1 MNNVYRLLA
10 VLIYPVFVGLLLW
23 YVCRSRFT
31 NELKEYKKEILLNF
45 LIILLVGVI
54 GIFVYF
60 RFETNAVYVY
70 DDAGYYVK
78 SLKLLQ
84 TFWSNPSSIF
94 SKVYS
99 TINQDDYSYLPALFN
114 FWGLIINNSY
124 WFYCVINFV
133 LFLMP
138 TVFLLLCLY
147 YRYFNNRYLPIVYFF
162 VFYPLWL
169 TILYGRVDCLG
180 LFPLLIFYIIAI
192 FGNFK
197 DINKIDVVIL
207 NVLTLVLMFERRWYL
222 YALVGAYLA
231 YLFKGLTYA
240 YKNKDWL
247 KPGLKFILSGLIAV
261 VVLLLF
267 FRGFITNVMT
277 VNNVESYAYYNHSGK
292 ALTTINFYSIIICLI
307 GLYGLIK
314 LFIKDKIISIALI
327 ITVVIPCI
335 LFWRTQSFDLHHY
348 LIVCLSVLILFIYGI
363 ESIPYQ
369 KYSKPIICLLLV
381 TQMCLIFTSIKVPL
395 FTSAKKTISSNP
407 YKNSLI
413 DISEYLKEISRDEG
427 VYTYVATGNNYF
439 CDDSIKN
446 VGLPDVDFPNMVSF
460 IFDIRDGFPRDFGY
474 IKYFVISDPII
485 YMDEDYQHMYKIISE
500 AIIYDDVIS
509 KIFTKVNDFT
519 LEDNTKVYIYEM
531 TGEYTNEMK
540 EYFYKKMLEYYPDK
554 VDFYSYI
561 LD

>member
-1 MNNVYRLLA
+1 MNNIYRLLS
-10 VLIYPVFVGLLLW
+10 VLIYPVFVGLLL
-23 YVCRSRFT
+23 YYICSKRFN
-31 NELKEYKKEILLNF
+31 NELKKHKKEIIVNT
-45 LIILLVGVI
+45 LIILILGII

-84 TFWSNPSSIF
+84 IFWNDPSLLF

-99 TINQDDYSYLPALFN
+99 TINQDEYSYLPSLFN
-114 FWGLIINNSY
+114 FWCLIINNSY
-124 WFYCVINFV
+124 WFYCIINYV

-138 TVFLLLCLY
+138 TYFLLLCLY
-147 YRYFNNRYLPIVYFF
+147 YKHFDNKYLPIIYFF

-192 FGNFK
+192 FGDYK
-197 DINKIDVVIL
+197 DINKIDVVIM
-207 NVLTLVLMFERRWYL
+207 NILTLTLMFERRWYL
-222 YALVGAYLA
+222 YALVGAYFA
-231 YLFKGLTYA
+231 YLIKGIVYA

-247 KPGLKFILSGLIAV
+247 KSSLKFILSGFIALV
-261 VVLLLF
+261 ILLLF

-277 VNNVESYAYYNHSGK
+277 VNNVEAYSFYNHSGK
-292 ALTTINFYSIIICLI
+292 VSATINFYSIIICLLVI
-307 GLYGLIK
+307 YGIIR
-314 LFIKDKIISIALI
+314 LFIKDKVKCVSILVTII
-327 ITVVIPCI
+327 IPCA
-335 LFWRTQSFDLHHY
+335 LFWKTQSFDLHHY
-348 LIVCLSVLILFIYGI
+348 LIICLSMLILFVLGI
-363 ESIPYQ
+363 ENIPYQ
-369 KYSKPIICLLLV
+369 KYSKLVICVLLIV
-381 TQMCLIFTSIKVPL
+381 QVCLIFTDVKLPLLTKV
-395 FTSAKKTISSNP
+395 KKTISSNP
-407 YKNSLI
+407 YKDDLF
-413 DISEYLKEISRDEG
+413 DISEYLKEISKDDG
-427 VYTYVATGNNYF
+427 IYTYVAFGNNYL

-500 AIIYDDVIS
+500 AIMYDESIS
-509 KIFTKVNDFT
+509 KIFTMVNEFA
-519 LEDNTKVYIYEM
+519 LEDDTKVYVYEM
-531 TGEYTNEMK
+531 TGEYTSEMK

-554 VDFYSYI
+554 ADFYSYI

>member
-1 MNNVYRLLA
+1 M
-10 VLIYPVFVGLLLW
+10 IVGLLLW
-23 YVCRSRFT
+23 YICKSRFS
-31 NELKEYKKEILLNF
+31 NELKEHRKEILLNF
-45 LIILLVGVI
+45 LIILLVGAI
-54 GIFVYF
+54 GVFVYF
-60 RFETNAVYVY
+60 RFENNAVYVY

-84 TFWSNPSSIF
+84 TFWNDPSSIF

-114 FWGLIINNSY
+114 FWGLIINDSY
-124 WFYCVINFV
+124 WFYCIINYV

-138 TVFLLLCLY
+138 TVFLLVCLY

-180 LFPLLIFYIIAI
+180 LFPLLIFYLIAI
-192 FGNFK
+192 FADYK
-197 DINKIDVVIL
+197 DINKTDIVIL

-231 YLFKGLTYA
+231 YLIKGLVYA
-240 YKNKDWL
+240 YKNKDWI
-247 KPGLKFILSGLIAV
+247 KSSFKFILSGLITF

-267 FRGFITNVMT
+267 FRGFVTNVMT

-292 ALTTINFYSIIICLI
+292 VWTTINFYSIIICLI
-307 GLYGLIK
+307 GLYGLVK
-314 LFIKDKIISIALI
+314 VFTKDKTLSIAMI
-327 ITVVIPCI
+327 ITVVIPCV

-348 LIVCLSVLILFIYGI
+348 LIVCLSILVLFIYGI
-363 ESIPYQ
+363 ESIPHQ
-369 KYSKPIICLLLV
+369 KYSKSIICLLLV
-381 TQMCLIFTSIKVPL
+381 IQTCLIFTSIKVPL

-407 YKNSLI
+407 YKNSLV
-413 DISEYLKEISRDEG
+413 DISEYLKEISRDDG
-427 VYTYVATGNNYF
+427 IYTYVTTGNDYF

-460 IFDIRDGFPRDFGY
+460 IFDVRDGFPRDFGY

-485 YMDEDYQHMYKIISE
+485 YMDEDYQHMYKIITE
-500 AIIYDDVIS
+500 AIMYDDTIS
-509 KIFTKVNDFT
+509 KIFTKVNEFT

-531 TGEYTNEMK
+531 TGEYTSEMK

-554 VDFYSYI
+554 ADFYSYI
-561 LD
+561 LG

>member
-1 MNNVYRLLA
+1 MNNIYRLLS
-10 VLIYPVFVGLLLW
+10 VLIYPVFVGLLL
-23 YVCRSRFT
+23 YYICSKRFN
-31 NELKEYKKEILLNF
+31 NELKKHKKEILVNT
-45 LIILLVGVI
+45 LIILIVGII

-84 TFWSNPSSIF
+84 IFWNDPSLLF

-99 TINQDDYSYLPALFN
+99 TINQDDYSYLPSLFN

-124 WFYCVINFV
+124 WFYCIVNYV

-138 TVFLLLCLY
+138 TYFLLLCLY
-147 YRYFNNRYLPIVYFF
+147 YKHFDNKYLPIIYFF

-192 FGNFK
+192 FDDYK
-197 DINKIDVVIL
+197 DINKVDVFIL
-207 NVLTLVLMFERRWYL
+207 NILTLVLMFERRWYL

-231 YLFKGLTYA
+231 YLIKGLAYA
-240 YKNKDWL
+240 YNNKDWF
-247 KPGLKFILSGLIAV
+247 KSAIKFILSGFIALV
-261 VVLLLF
+261 ILLLF
-267 FRGFITNVMT
+267 FRGFITNVMI
-277 VNNVESYAYYNHSGK
+277 VNNAEAYSFYNHSGK
-292 ALTTINFYSIIICLI
+292 VSATINFYSIIICLLVI
-307 GLYGLIK
+307 YGIIR
-314 LFIKDKIISIALI
+314 LFIKDKVKCVSILVTII
-327 ITVVIPCI
+327 IPCV
-335 LFWRTQSFDLHHY
+335 LFWKTQSFDLHHY
-348 LIVCLSVLILFIYGI
+348 LIICLSMLILFVLGI
-363 ESIPYQ
+363 ENIPYQ
-369 KYSKPIICLLLV
+369 KYSKLVICVLLIV
-381 TQMCLIFTSIKVPL
+381 QSCLIFTDVKLPLLTKV
-395 FTSAKKTISSNP
+395 KKTISSNP
-407 YKNSLI
+407 YKNSLL
-413 DISEYLKEISRDEG
+413 DISEYLKEISRDDG
-427 VYTYVATGNNYF
+427 IYTYVVTGNNYF

-460 IFDIRDGFPRDFGY
+460 IFDVRDGFPKDFGY

-500 AIIYDDVIS
+500 AIMYDESIS
-509 KIFTKVNDFT
+509 KIFNKINEFT
-519 LEDNTKVYIYEM
+519 LEDNTKIYVYEL
-531 TGEYTNEMK
+531 TGEYTSEMK

-554 VDFYSYI
+554 ADFYSYI

>member
-1 MNNVYRLLA
+1 MNNIYRLLV
-10 VLIYPVFVGLLLW
+10 VLIYPVFLISLLV
-23 YVCRSRFT
+23 YICNSRFKDV
-31 NELKEYKKEILLNF
+31 LKKHRKEIIINF
-45 LIILLVGVI
+45 LVVLFLGII

-60 RFETNAVYVY
+60 RFETSAVYVY

-84 TFWSNPSSIF
+84 IFWNDPSSIF
-94 SKVYS
+94 TKVYS
-99 TINQDDYSYLPALFN
+99 TINQDDYSYLPSLFN
-114 FWGLIINNSY
+114 FWALIVNNSY
-124 WFYCVINFV
+124 WFYCIVNYV

-138 TVFLLLCLY
+138 TYFLLLCLY
-147 YRYFNNRYLPIVYFF
+147 YKYFNNKYLPIVYFF

-192 FGNFK
+192 FDDYK
-197 DINKIDVVIL
+197 DINKTDVVIL
-207 NVLTLVLMFERRWYL
+207 NVLTLLLMFERRWYL

-231 YLFKGLTYA
+231 YLIKCLVYA
-240 YKNKDWL
+240 YNNKDWF
-247 KPGLKFILSGLIAV
+247 KSAIKFILSGFIALL
-261 VVLLLF
+261 VLLLF
-267 FRGFITNVMT
+267 FKGFITNVMT
-277 VNNVESYAYYNHSGK
+277 VNNTEAYSFYNHSGK
-292 ALTTINFYSIIICLI
+292 VGATINFYSIIVCLLA
-307 GLYGLIK
+307 LYGLVK
-314 LFIKDKIISIALI
+314 VFVKDKIISLSILI
-327 ITVVIPCI
+327 TIVIPCI

-348 LIVCLSVLILFIYGI
+348 LIICLSMFVLFVYGI
-363 ESIPYQ
+363 ENITYQ
-369 KYSKPIICLLLV
+369 KYSKLVVCILLLIQ
-381 TQMCLIFTSIKVPL
+381 TYLIFTSVKIPL
-395 FTSAKKTISSNP
+395 LTNVKKTISSNP

-427 VYTYVATGNNYF
+427 IYTYVATGNNYL

-460 IFDIRDGFPRDFGY
+460 IFDVRDGFPRDFGY

-500 AIIYDDVIS
+500 AIMYDESIS
-509 KIFTKVNDFT
+509 KIFTMVNEFA
-519 LEDNTKVYIYEM
+519 LEDDTKVYVYEM
-531 TGEYTNEMK
+531 TGEYTSEMK

-554 VDFYSYI
+554 ADFYSYI

>member
-1 MNNVYRLLA
+1 MNNIYRLLS
-10 VLIYPVFVGLLLW
+10 VLIYPVFVGLLL
-23 YVCRSRFT
+23 YYICSKRFN
-31 NELKEYKKEILLNF
+31 NELKKHKKEIIVNT
-45 LIILLVGVI
+45 LIILILGII

-84 TFWSNPSSIF
+84 IFWNDPSLLF

-99 TINQDDYSYLPALFN
+99 TINQDDYSYLPSLFN
-114 FWGLIINNSY
+114 FWELIINNSY
-124 WFYCVINFV
+124 WFYCIVNYV

-138 TVFLLLCLY
+138 TYFLLLCLY
-147 YRYFNNRYLPIVYFF
+147 YKHFDNKYLPIIYFF

-192 FGNFK
+192 FGDYK
-197 DINKIDVVIL
+197 DISKIDVFIL
-207 NVLTLVLMFERRWYL
+207 NILTLVLMFERRWYL

-231 YLFKGLTYA
+231 YLIKDIVYA

-247 KPGLKFILSGLIAV
+247 KSSLKFILSGFIALV
-261 VVLLLF
+261 ILLLF

-277 VNNVESYAYYNHSGK
+277 VNNVEAYSFYNHSGK
-292 ALTTINFYSIIICLI
+292 VSATINFYSIIICLLVI
-307 GLYGLIK
+307 YGIIR
-314 LFIKDKIISIALI
+314 LFIKDKVKCVSILVTII
-327 ITVVIPCI
+327 IPCA
-335 LFWRTQSFDLHHY
+335 LFWKTQSFDLHHY
-348 LIVCLSVLILFIYGI
+348 LIICLSMLILFVLGI
-363 ESIPYQ
+363 ENIPYQ
-369 KYSKPIICLLLV
+369 KYSKLVICVLLIV
-381 TQMCLIFTSIKVPL
+381 QVCLIFTDVKLPLLTKV
-395 FTSAKKTISSNP
+395 KKTISSNP
-407 YKNSLI
+407 YKDDLF
-413 DISEYLKEISRDEG
+413 DISEYLKEISKDDG
-427 VYTYVATGNNYF
+427 IYTYVAFGNNYL

-460 IFDIRDGFPRDFGY
+460 IFDVRDGFPKDFGY

-500 AIIYDDVIS
+500 AIMYDESIS
-509 KIFTKVNDFT
+509 KIFTMVNEFA
-519 LEDNTKVYIYEM
+519 LEDDTKVYVYEL
-531 TGEYTNEMK
+531 TGEYTSEMK

-554 VDFYSYI
+554 ADFYRYI

>member
-1 MNNVYRLLA
+1 MNNIYRLLS
-10 VLIYPVFVGLLLW
+10 VLIYPVFVGLLL
-23 YVCRSRFT
+23 YYICSKRFN
-31 NELKEYKKEILLNF
+31 NELKKHKKEILVNT
-45 LIILLVGVI
+45 LIILIVGII

-84 TFWSNPSSIF
+84 IFWNDPSLLF

-99 TINQDDYSYLPALFN
+99 TINQDDYSYLPSLFN

-124 WFYCVINFV
+124 WFYCIINYV

-138 TVFLLLCLY
+138 TYFLLLCLY
-147 YRYFNNRYLPIVYFF
+147 YKHFDNKYLPIIYFF

-192 FGNFK
+192 FDDYK
-197 DINKIDVVIL
+197 DINKVDVFIL
-207 NVLTLVLMFERRWYL
+207 NILTLVLMFERRWYL

-231 YLFKGLTYA
+231 YLIKGLAYA
-240 YKNKDWL
+240 YNNKDWF
-247 KPGLKFILSGLIAV
+247 KSAIKFILSGFIALV
-261 VVLLLF
+261 ILLLF
-267 FRGFITNVMT
+267 FRGFITNVMI
-277 VNNVESYAYYNHSGK
+277 VNNAEAYSFYNHSGK
-292 ALTTINFYSIIICLI
+292 VSATINFYSIIICLLVI
-307 GLYGLIK
+307 YGIIR
-314 LFIKDKIISIALI
+314 LFIKDKVKCVSILVTII
-327 ITVVIPCI
+327 IPCV
-335 LFWRTQSFDLHHY
+335 LFWKTQSFDLHHY
-348 LIVCLSVLILFIYGI
+348 LIICLSMLILFVLGI
-363 ESIPYQ
+363 ENIPYQ
-369 KYSKPIICLLLV
+369 KYSKLVICVLLIV
-381 TQMCLIFTSIKVPL
+381 QACLIFTDVKLPLLTKV
-395 FTSAKKTISSNP
+395 KKTISSNP
-407 YKNSLI
+407 YKNSLL
-413 DISEYLKEISRDEG
+413 DISEYLKEISRDDG
-427 VYTYVATGNNYF
+427 IYTYVVTGNNYF

-460 IFDIRDGFPRDFGY
+460 IFDVRDGFPKDFGY

-500 AIIYDDVIS
+500 AIMYDESIS
-509 KIFTKVNDFT
+509 KIFNKINEFT
-519 LEDNTKVYIYEM
+519 LEDNTKIYVYEL
-531 TGEYTNEMK
+531 TGEYTSEMK

-554 VDFYSYI
+554 ADFYSYI